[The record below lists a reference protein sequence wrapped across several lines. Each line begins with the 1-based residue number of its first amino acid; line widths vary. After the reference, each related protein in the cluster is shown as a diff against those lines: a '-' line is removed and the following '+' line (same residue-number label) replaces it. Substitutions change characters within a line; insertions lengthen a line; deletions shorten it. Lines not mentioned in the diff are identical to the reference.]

1 MIFAIQ
7 LQEVVD
13 NETDID
19 YDFPSENP
27 RLLENPNEHYL
38 AEPDHSRETLEHDA
52 EADRDLDYD
61 DPVQRY
67 S

>member
-27 RLLENPNEHYL
+27 RLLENPIERYF
-38 AEPDHSRETLEHDA
+38 AEPNHSRETVEYDA
-52 EADRDLDYD
+52 A
-61 DPVQRY
+61 Q
-67 S
+67 